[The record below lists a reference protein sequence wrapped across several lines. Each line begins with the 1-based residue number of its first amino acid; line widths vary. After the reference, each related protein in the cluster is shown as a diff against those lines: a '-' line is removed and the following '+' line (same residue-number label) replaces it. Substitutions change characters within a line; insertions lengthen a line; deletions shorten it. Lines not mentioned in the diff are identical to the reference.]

1 MTVSR
6 SFIRNLFS
14 LLLITS
20 LTSFPVSAAGR
31 TSSGVSNTILNG
43 KGAPTIKVGV
53 NGDFYIDVLTFNIYG
68 PKANNKWPTPVSL
81 KGPSG
86 NNGNDGKQGERGS
99 AGTGVNGAQ
108 GDVGAQ
114 GIQGIQ
120 GEKGEKGEK
129 GDKGEPGAKGA
140 TGATGATGL
149 TGPQGL
155 KGDTGA
161 TGSTGATGA
170 TGLQGLK
177 GDTGATGSTG
187 ATGATGATGLQGIK
201 GDTGLT
207 GASGAPGTTGAK
219 GDTGAA
225 GANGTNGTNGVN
237 GTDGTNGAPGAT
249 GATGPSNAYA
259 GPISFSGTLSGA
271 AGNSKQ
277 SNNFG
282 SFQAGKSY
290 IVEVLIWGISSNDN
304 LELSFDVTF
313 TGASPGFVAFWLPV
327 YGQSYRGGSTSIEHS
342 VIGRISINGSS
353 TNSDYNA
360 RVSVTI
366 GQSLASGF
374 ALTLAGGYTA
384 ILSGSITN
392 SPIS

>member
-14 LLLITS
+14 LLLITC

-207 GASGAPGTTGAK
+207 GA
-219 GDTGAA
+219 A

-249 GATGPSNAYA
+249 GATGPSNVYTYLV
-259 GPISFSGTLSGA
+259 PSFTLSTSTSMGSA
-271 AGNSKQ
+271 FSDP
-277 SNNFG
+277 FG
-282 SFQAGKSY
+282 SFEANKSY
-290 IVEVLIWGISSNDN
+290 SFSIVVRGQCASTTGIYGLTLSASGSGNSLLYDYATSTANDVRTNAEWKGYQFRVIGTLRVGSANSTLSVSIWDARGSSNSN
-304 LELSFDVTF
+304 SMTVTG
-313 TGASPGFVAFWLPV
+313 TA
-327 YGQSYRGGSTSIEHS
+327 
-342 VIGRISINGSS
+342 VITLVG
-353 TNSDYNA
+353 
-360 RVSVTI
+360 SVTNTPNI
-366 GQSLASGF
+366 
-374 ALTLAGGYTA
+374 
-384 ILSGSITN
+384 
-392 SPIS
+392 

>member
-20 LTSFPVSAAGR
+20 LTAFPVNAAGR
-31 TSSGVSNTILNG
+31 TSSNVSNTILNG

-86 NNGNDGKQGERGS
+86 NNGNDGKQGDRGS

-149 TGPQGL
+149 TGQ
-155 KGDTGA
+155 
-161 TGSTGATGA
+161 
-170 TGLQGLK
+170 
-177 GDTGATGSTG
+177 
-187 ATGATGATGLQGIK
+187 
-201 GDTGLT
+201 
-207 GASGAPGTTGAK
+207 
-219 GDTGAA
+219 
-225 GANGTNGTNGVN
+225 
-237 GTDGTNGAPGAT
+237 
-249 GATGPSNAYA
+249 
-259 GPISFSGTLSGA
+259 
-271 AGNSKQ
+271 
-277 SNNFG
+277 
-282 SFQAGKSY
+282 
-290 IVEVLIWGISSNDN
+290 
-304 LELSFDVTF
+304 
-313 TGASPGFVAFWLPV
+313 
-327 YGQSYRGGSTSIEHS
+327 
-342 VIGRISINGSS
+342 IGR
-353 TNSDYNA
+353 A
-360 RVSVTI
+360 HV
-366 GQSLASGF
+366 
-374 ALTLAGGYTA
+374 
-384 ILSGSITN
+384 
-392 SPIS
+392 